1 MTMVNS
7 GLKGL
12 NIIIIS
18 RIVSC
23 SITRHSEVE
32 YVIRYNIQYTIPVH
46 IFIKFVENTD

>member
-18 RIVSC
+18 IC
-23 SITRHSEVE
+23 DQYYMILYQ
-32 YVIRYNIQYTIPVH
+32 YVIKYNIQYTIPVH
-46 IFIKFVENTD
+46 IFIKLVENTD